1 MGIFSSTKITD
12 KHIQLI
18 NNYLPEDIMV
28 SNFKMNEVEHLKSK
42 INTYIFKLN
51 SKLNKK
57 ATLLLK
63 LKEESLSNS
72 YMIYNVPIN

>member
-18 NNYLPEDIMV
+18 NNYLPEDIKV
-28 SNFKMNEVEHLKSK
+28 SNFKMNEIEHLKSK

-51 SKLNKK
+51 SKLNKR
-57 ATLLLK
+57 
-63 LKEESLSNS
+63 ESIEL
-72 YMIYNVPIN
+72 IYDL